1 MLKVGISGGIGSGK
15 SMASSHFKKLG
26 AYVFDADKEAK
37 KLVEKNEK
45 IQQQLIEEFGSD
57 IQNPDKMI
65 SNKKLA
71 RVAFSSEDNQAV
83 LNAIIH
89 PFVFDAID
97 ERFKKISGMGK
108 YSMFVVDAALIY
120 ESGLDQHLD
129 YVIIVT
135 AKYKHRLQHALERGN
150 LSSEDVIR
158 RMELQ
163 LPEESKVGM
172 ADSVINNNGTLQ
184 DLKRQVDEIFK
195 ELI

>member
-15 SMASSHFKKLG
+15 SMTSSHFKKLG

-37 KLVEKNEK
+37 KLIEKNEK

-57 IQNPDKMI
+57 IQNPDKRI
-65 SNKKLA
+65 NNKKLA
-71 RVAFSSEDNQAV
+71 HIAFSSEDNQAV

-97 ERFKKISGMGK
+97 VRFKNISGMDK

-135 AKYKHRLQHALERGN
+135 AQYRHRLQHALERGN
-150 LSSEDVIR
+150 LSREEVIR

-163 LPEESKVGM
+163 LPEESKVSM

-184 DLKRQVDEIFK
+184 DLKRQVDEIYK